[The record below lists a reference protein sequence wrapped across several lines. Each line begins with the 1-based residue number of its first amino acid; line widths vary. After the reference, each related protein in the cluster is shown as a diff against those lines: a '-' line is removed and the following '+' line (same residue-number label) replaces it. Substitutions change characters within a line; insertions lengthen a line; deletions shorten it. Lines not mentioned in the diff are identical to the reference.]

1 MVCSGHS
8 ADKEETH
15 DSGPQS
21 PCAVLFD
28 GNTAAEIPVS
38 TQVTT
43 QYEFESANRACA

>member
-1 MVCSGHS
+1 MICSGHS

-15 DSGPQS
+15 NLGPQ
-21 PCAVLFD
+21 PPRAVLSG

-43 QYEFESANRACA
+43 QYEFESANGAHA